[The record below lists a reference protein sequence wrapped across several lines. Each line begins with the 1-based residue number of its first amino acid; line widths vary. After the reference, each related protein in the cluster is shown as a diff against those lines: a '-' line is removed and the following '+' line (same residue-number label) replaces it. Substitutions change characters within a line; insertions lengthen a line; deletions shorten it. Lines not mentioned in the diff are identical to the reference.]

1 MPIKGTYS
9 RSHDSDRPYQAGL
22 ETEVLFSLLFA
33 YSPFPGQ
40 PYATP
45 AAPEV
50 LPADQV
56 FQVEGRAAGPH
67 HLEVLFRIADGTYL
81 YRHKLKFEIQPPEIQ
96 LGDFQLPAGQPKED
110 PVFGRI
116 EIYRQSLQVRIPI
129 SPPSPETRD
138 ITLTVQYQGCSDRG
152 FCYPPKRKK
161 INLTLPPSPPATA
174 LKTPPGPEPID
185 PLSHKYDRLFREGN
199 VLFVLLSFFGFGLL
213 LSLTPCVFPMIPI
226 LSGIIVAQG
235 TSVPKGRSFTL
246 SLIYVLGMA
255 LTFAAVGVIA
265 GLTGFLISALLQN
278 PWVIGFF
285 SLIFVLLALSMFG
298 FYEIQ
303 IPGAAPEP
311 VDPNQQPFFRRKLFR
326 RLFHGHPFGPDHRPL
341 RHPSFGRGPAVYRPD
356 PKLLVGGDGPF
367 CPGLGHGGPA
377 AGHRRFGR
385 FNPLQ
390 GRDLDGAIKTF
401 FGVYAPGPGPL
412 PGESLH
418 LPFPADVPLG
428 RPADHLFHL
437 PSGLGPPARRGSGL
451 GPIPEGSG
459 VAHFFDRPGVADRG
473 LRRWEKSLSTPGGA
487 SGRGAPVTPLKGTT
501 TTSGLNF
508 QRLTSPAELEQQ
520 LQSARGKKVLLYF
533 GAEWCTACKA
543 MERGAFRDP
552 RVQERLKEV
561 KILKF
566 DLTDM
571 TEEAQALLKKFGL
584 FGSPAILFFD
594 EQGQEIK
601 TARLIGEQEPASLLE
616 HLIKCWGDF
625 RGGRGVYPSA
635 DLRK

>member
-1 MPIKGTYS
+1 MTAIAPPKTTWKRRFCLAS
-9 RSHDSDRPYQAGL
+9 F
-22 ETEVLFSLLFA
+22 LFILL
-33 YSPFPGQ
+33 FPGQ
-40 PYATP
+40 PYTTP
-45 AAPEV
+45 AAQEV

-96 LGDFQLPAGQPKED
+96 PVDFQLPAGQPKED

-116 EIYRQSLQVRIPI
+116 EIYRQSLQLHIPI
-129 SPPSPETRD
+129 SRPPLETRD
-138 ITLTVQYQGCSDRG
+138 ITLTVQYQGCSDGG
-152 FCYPPKRKK
+152 FCYPPQRKK

-174 LKTPPGPEPID
+174 LKTPPGSEPIEASD
-185 PLSHKYDRLFREGN
+185 SHKYDRLFREGN

-235 TSVPKGRSFTL
+235 TSVPKGRRFTL

-255 LTFAAVGVIA
+255 LTFAVVGVIA
-265 GLTGFLISALLQN
+265 GLTGFLISTLLQN

-285 SLIFVLLALSMFG
+285 SLIMVLLALSMFG

-303 IPGAAPEP
+303 LPSVLQGLLTRSSNRFSGGSFSGVFFMGILSALIIGPCVTPPLAGAL
-311 VDPNQQPFFRRKLFR
+311 LFIGQTQNFWLGGTA
-326 RLFHGHPFGPDHRPL
+326 LFILALGMGVP
-341 RHPSFGRGPAVYRPD
+341 
-356 PKLLVGGDGPF
+356 LLVIGASA
-367 CPGLGHGGPA
+367 GLILFK
-377 AGHRRFGR
+377 AGIWME
-385 FNPLQ
+385 
-390 GRDLDGAIKTF
+390 AIKTF
-401 FGVYAPGPGPL
+401 FGVLLLGLALYQVSPFISLSLQMFLWAAL
-412 PGESLH
+412 LIISSIYLRALESLPEGARGWAQFRKGVGM
-418 LPFPADVPLG
+418 LIFLIGLALLIGALGGGKNLYQPLE
-428 RPADHLFHL
+428 
-437 PSGLGPPARRGSGL
+437 GLLEGGGSG
-451 GPIPEGSG
+451 
-459 VAHFFDRPGVADRG
+459 
-473 LRRWEKSLSTPGGA
+473 
-487 SGRGAPVTPLKGTT
+487 TPLKGTT
-501 TTSGLNF
+501 TTSGLKF
-508 QRLTSPAELEQQ
+508 LRLTSPAELEQQ
-520 LQSARGKKVLLYF
+520 LRSARGQKVLLYF

-543 MERGAFRDP
+543 MERGAFRDL

-616 HLIKCWGDF
+616 NLNKVMG
-625 RGGRGVYPSA
+625 
-635 DLRK
+635 

>member
-1 MPIKGTYS
+1 MKAIASTKPGRKRRFCLAAFLLI
-9 RSHDSDRPYQAGL
+9 
-22 ETEVLFSLLFA
+22 LLFL
-33 YSPFPGQ
+33 GH

-56 FQVEGRAAGPH
+56 FQVEGRAAGPR

-96 LGDFQLPAGQPKED
+96 PGDFQLPAGRPKED

-116 EIYRQSLQVRIPI
+116 ETYRQSLQVRIPI

-138 ITLTVQYQGCSDRG
+138 ITLTVQYQGCSDGG
-152 FCYPPKRKK
+152 FCYPPQRKK

-174 LKTPPGPEPID
+174 LKTPPGSEPIEASD
-185 PLSHKYDRLFREGN
+185 SHKYDRLFREGN

-235 TSVPKGRSFTL
+235 TSVPKGRRFTL

-255 LTFAAVGVIA
+255 LTFAVVGVIA
-265 GLTGFLISALLQN
+265 GLTGFLISTLLQN

-285 SLIFVLLALSMFG
+285 SLIMVLLALSMFG

-303 IPGAAPEP
+303 LPSVLQGLLTRSSNRFSGGSFSGVFFMGILSALIIGPCVTPPLAGAL
-311 VDPNQQPFFRRKLFR
+311 LFIGQTQNFWLGGTA
-326 RLFHGHPFGPDHRPL
+326 LFILALGMGVP
-341 RHPSFGRGPAVYRPD
+341 
-356 PKLLVGGDGPF
+356 LLVIGASA
-367 CPGLGHGGPA
+367 GLILFK
-377 AGHRRFGR
+377 AGIWME
-385 FNPLQ
+385 
-390 GRDLDGAIKTF
+390 AIKTF
-401 FGVYAPGPGPL
+401 FGVLLLGLALYQVSPFISLSLQMFLWAAL
-412 PGESLH
+412 LIISSIYLRALESLPEGARGWAQFRKGVGM
-418 LPFPADVPLG
+418 LIFLIGLALLIGALGGGKNLYQPLE
-428 RPADHLFHL
+428 
-437 PSGLGPPARRGSGL
+437 GLLEGGGSG
-451 GPIPEGSG
+451 
-459 VAHFFDRPGVADRG
+459 
-473 LRRWEKSLSTPGGA
+473 
-487 SGRGAPVTPLKGTT
+487 TPLKGTT
-501 TTSGLNF
+501 TTSGLKF
-508 QRLTSPAELEQQ
+508 LRLTSPAELEQQ
-520 LQSARGKKVLLYF
+520 LRSARGQKVLLYF

-543 MERGAFRDP
+543 MERGAFRDL

-616 HLIKCWGDF
+616 NLNKVMG
-625 RGGRGVYPSA
+625 
-635 DLRK
+635 